1 MVDLYIRVE
10 RGVVEYEA
18 STCCL
23 HSEKNALALH
33 HATRLSY
40 YNCSEVAVMLS
51 VTYARSCPRRPGR
64 DPS

>member
-23 HSEKNALALH
+23 HSEKNALTLH
-33 HATRLSY
+33 HAT
-40 YNCSEVAVMLS
+40 S
-51 VTYARSCPRRPGR
+51 VVHRITIVVK
-64 DPS
+64 